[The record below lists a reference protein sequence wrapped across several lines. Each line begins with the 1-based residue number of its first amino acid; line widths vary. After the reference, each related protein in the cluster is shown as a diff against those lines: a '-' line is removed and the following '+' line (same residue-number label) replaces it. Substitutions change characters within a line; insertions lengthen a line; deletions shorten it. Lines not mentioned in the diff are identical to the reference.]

1 MKIYFAGSIRGGRE
15 FQKYYS
21 MIISHLKNYGSVL
34 TEHIGDPGLDDSGEE
49 NLNDHEIYQRDR
61 DWIIESDLIVA
72 EVTNPSLG
80 VGYELGL
87 GEALGKKI
95 LCLFYSGNK
104 HPVSA
109 MVAGNASFHVEQYS
123 NAKELKKKI
132 DDFLIDRSN
141 AWHNSPR

>member
-21 MIISHLKNYGSVL
+21 MIISHLKNYGFVL
-34 TEHIGDPGLDDSGEE
+34 TEHVGDPGLDDSGEE

-61 DWIIESDLIVA
+61 DWIIESDVIVA

-87 GEALGKKI
+87 GEALKKRI
-95 LCLFYSGNK
+95 LCLLYSGNRN
-104 HPVSA
+104 PISA
-109 MVAGNASFHVEQYS
+109 MVAGNSSFQVARYS
-123 NAKELKKKI
+123 NEKELEKKI
-132 DDFLIDRSN
+132 DDFFIDGISSSQN
-141 AWHNSPR
+141 FPH